1 MNDEELLASL
11 RKNERES
18 TFEEIVTMG
27 NEYYLKGLEIYCLD
41 KAYSALIGFLLAD
54 EFEKC
59 AVIKKSIAEFM
70 RNIKKPNFFQE
81 IKKMENLIK
90 KHGL

>member
-27 NEYYLKGLEIYCLD
+27 NDYYLKGLEIYCLN
-41 KAYSALIGFLLAD
+41 KAYEALIGFLLEE
-54 EFEKC
+54 EFDKC
-59 AVIKKSIAEFM
+59 ALIKKSIAEFM

-81 IKKMENLIK
+81 IKRMENLFK